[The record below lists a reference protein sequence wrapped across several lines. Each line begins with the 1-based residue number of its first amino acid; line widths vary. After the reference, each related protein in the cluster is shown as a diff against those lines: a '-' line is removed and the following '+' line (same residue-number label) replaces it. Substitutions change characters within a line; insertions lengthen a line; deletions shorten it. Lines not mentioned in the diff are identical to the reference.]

1 MAAVAAEN
9 PRPEKDF
16 NAIEFNSV
24 GFDFYSQ
31 FFLRHK
37 VLERF
42 YFAKMSLEDLQ
53 CFNKQ
58 SRDFLV
64 SVAVHKAR
72 NLSALNANT
81 FVVVNFDGDTKK
93 TKVFDHSDC
102 PFFNEVCKGVNYET
116 VAGIEYANIFQYF
129 TFEIK
134 TALVELLK
142 KNVRIS
148 VIQDSHFL
156 KRNVV
161 IGEVNVNLTTIWNQQ
176 CEFVIKPV
184 NHFSMT
190 LRSDH
195 AFIKQWA
202 VLEKI
207 GEDDKQKGSVGYLQ
221 LDLSIVVPTE
231 APAPAMLHTYDD
243 DIVEA

>member
-1 MAAVAAEN
+1 
-9 PRPEKDF
+9 
-16 NAIEFNSV
+16 
-24 GFDFYSQ
+24 
-31 FFLRHK
+31 
-37 VLERF
+37 
-42 YFAKMSLEDLQ
+42 MSLEDLQ

-72 NLSALNANT
+72 NLSALNAST

-102 PFFNEVCKGVNYET
+102 PFFNEVCKVWIAKRGWICE
-116 VAGIEYANIFQYF
+116 NIFQYF

-134 TALVELLK
+134 TTLVELLK

-176 CEFVIKPV
+176 CEFLSSKLQWFISDDWFVINWIIFFQLWIFFQTFFFKILKRR
-184 NHFSMT
+184 FLT
-190 LRSDH
+190 LFVFKLQLFSDH

-207 GEDDKQKGSVGYLQ
+207 GDDDKQKENSGYLQ

-231 APAPAMLHTYDD
+231 PPAPAMLHTYDD